1 MLSSI
6 PLWIMAIVCIGGA
19 IGFMLLI
26 SWTFMTFLMESY
38 STDHMRLLI
47 CRSLF
52 FVMVSVIGIT
62 ILMFVADEYNPK
74 VVKNIKR
81 SQLEMTGSAEY
92 HLNTD
97 EQNAVLITKEE
108 YDGLRDGDSVIV
120 CHGNISKGKRE
131 SSFKCN
137 ILLMGVIELIIICFG
152 APAYKKMVDDEKE
165 QFKTV

>member
-74 VVKNIKR
+74 VVKKI
-81 SQLEMTGSAEY
+81 
-92 HLNTD
+92 
-97 EQNAVLITKEE
+97 
-108 YDGLRDGDSVIV
+108 
-120 CHGNISKGKRE
+120 
-131 SSFKCN
+131 
-137 ILLMGVIELIIICFG
+137 
-152 APAYKKMVDDEKE
+152 
-165 QFKTV
+165 